1 MTKGD
6 TSKIYILK
14 EKCPC
19 CNVGVLELLIC
30 DNCQQLI
37 AMCDLVFTVF
47 PDPLDINI
55 NKTFQDDG
63 REMVCVKCKKP
74 KTLRVANKDEIIS
87 IGLHPDAYQDL

>member
-1 MTKGD
+1 VNWP
-6 TSKIYILK
+6 KIFILK

-19 CNVGVLELLIC
+19 CDVGELQLLTC

-55 NKTFQDDG
+55 NKIFRDGG
-63 REMVCVKCKKP
+63 REMVCPRCKKP
-74 KTLRVANKDEIIS
+74 KTLRIANKEEIIS
-87 IGLHPDAYQDL
+87 IGLQSDAYQDT